1 MSLRGVRERRRWRFD
16 AFLGCDFQ
24 RSLERQLDLARCF
37 LTGGSVRHDPAP
49 FNDLGDEAFV
59 AFLRRIP
66 NADFIISGIRLH
78 QCFSSWFE
86 IQFLQLVPYLP
97 YLIRFRLSAGAGL
110 QIQEARPSVKN
121 DMAAFRLARIVTELR
136 QKGAEIIKGKI
147 RVVSTSRQLVEQFF
161 RPCSCAA
168 NCTGTAAGGREAF
181 HLVERPLSHSL
192 RRDCLEVRL
201 GATPRPSRRGD
212 CSPGDARSYAT
223 RFAADPFDKL
233 RAGSARAYNNVL
245 A

>member
-1 MSLRGVRERRRWRFD
+1 MRERRRWRFD

-24 RSLERQLDLARCF
+24 RSLESQLDLARCF

-136 QKGAEIIKGKI
+136 QKRAQIVKRKVRI
-147 RVVSTSRQLVEQFF
+147 TSSGHELFKQFF
-161 RPCSCAA
+161 CFAHALPIL
-168 NCTGTAAGGREAF
+168 AAGPHWRQGSRTNETNLLDANLTFESLLYRKPLMMENWRALLLFKKTHGVTREQTVALR
-181 HLVERPLSHSL
+181 HGSL
-192 RRDCLEVRL
+192 
-201 GATPRPSRRGD
+201 
-212 CSPGDARSYAT
+212 DAIA
-223 RFAADPFDKL
+223 
-233 RAGSARAYNNVL
+233 
-245 A
+245 

>member
-1 MSLRGVRERRRWRFD
+1 MGLRGVRERRRWRFD

-59 AFLRRIP
+59 VFLRRIP

-110 QIQEARPSVKN
+110 QIQEARPSVK
-121 DMAAFRLARIVTELR
+121 MIWLPFVLR
-136 QKGAEIIKGKI
+136 
-147 RVVSTSRQLVEQFF
+147 TL
-161 RPCSCAA
+161 
-168 NCTGTAAGGREAF
+168 
-181 HLVERPLSHSL
+181 
-192 RRDCLEVRL
+192 
-201 GATPRPSRRGD
+201 
-212 CSPGDARSYAT
+212 
-223 RFAADPFDKL
+223 
-233 RAGSARAYNNVL
+233 
-245 A
+245 

>member
-16 AFLGCDFQ
+16 ALLGCDFQ
-24 RSLERQLDLARCF
+24 RSFERKLDLARCF
-37 LTGGSVRHDPAP
+37 LTGGSVHHDPAP

-161 RPCSCAA
+161 RPAHA
-168 NCTGTAAGGREAF
+168 PRIVPEQ
-181 HLVERPLSHSL
+181 LPV
-192 RRDCLEVRL
+192 
-201 GATPRPSRRGD
+201 ATSISSSKDRCHMTCGE
-212 CSPGDARSYAT
+212 T
-223 RFAADPFDKL
+223 
-233 RAGSARAYNNVL
+233 V
-245 A
+245 

>member
-78 QCFSSWFE
+78 QCFSSWFDS
-86 IQFLQLVPYLP
+86 IF
-97 YLIRFRLSAGAGL
+97 
-110 QIQEARPSVKN
+110 
-121 DMAAFRLARIVTELR
+121 
-136 QKGAEIIKGKI
+136 
-147 RVVSTSRQLVEQFF
+147 
-161 RPCSCAA
+161 
-168 NCTGTAAGGREAF
+168 
-181 HLVERPLSHSL
+181 
-192 RRDCLEVRL
+192 
-201 GATPRPSRRGD
+201 
-212 CSPGDARSYAT
+212 AT
-223 RFAADPFDKL
+223 RA
-233 RAGSARAYNNVL
+233 VL
-245 A
+245 AGT

>member
-16 AFLGCDFQ
+16 ALLGGDFQ

-66 NADFIISGIRLH
+66 NADFMISGIRLH

-161 RPCSCAA
+161 RPAHA
-168 NCTGTAAGGREAF
+168 TAF
-181 HLVERPLSHSL
+181 QL
-192 RRDCLEVRL
+192 RRKSATGMLVRL
-201 GATPRPSRRGD
+201 SESPACMGATAP
-212 CSPGDARSYAT
+212 
-223 RFAADPFDKL
+223 
-233 RAGSARAYNNVL
+233 
-245 A
+245 